1 MNRSILIVMLDFI
14 VLSLLSMITGLSTLE
29 NPYGNDGTVVNT
41 KTAQV
46 IADKLKNEKSMLEE
60 AYLDL
65 KAAQD
70 KFGYS
75 QARSEAMQKLEAQL
89 AATDL
94 QLEILQKKDI
104 ENVDVKESRSL
115 TNEAATLPS
124 KYRSAMSKIS
134 SSSGG
139 GSSDGN
145 ILDAFEFGEPGN
157 LNFNALKDTKRI
169 LGFAAVEAEE
179 QAKAEEKI
187 NSEELQKL
195 QDTIRAK
202 DLELI
207 AVNKS
212 LKLKEEDIKLLQSEK
227 AVLIKDVQQKDV
239 QIGELKETVHRKDKV
254 ILANQ
259 QQIRLSQK
267 KLENKTKEVGVRV
280 EEIQSTRKVLTRAIT
295 DLSKT
300 RVVAENAKKEAAEV
314 KEKLVTVNEDLKQLR
329 KRIEGNVLDYYDTT
343 VQNIRIYMEQ
353 ERFWSNRRAV
363 QSLFLPVIRLENK
376 PVVISLFRLLAPNP
390 AGEEAELEKVL
401 QYVCKAYSPAGDDLH
416 GESVTGYLTIP
427 RKDIR
432 VGCLE
437 LENYKGK
444 TLSFLTFSDI
454 KRRGL
459 QNMYLFKANS
469 FGHDGGSL
477 EGRCSLSLKENDEY
491 LYIRNALETSSEA
504 MAEEGDL
511 VMTKEGGFVGIVV
524 SVTRFENGRSEA
536 KCFVFPD
543 AFRLRNSIRIAIDK
557 NEKSKYLSDF
567 DTIGGKL
574 LPRLKKLE
582 QLR

>member
-390 AGEEAELEKVL
+390 VGEEAELEKVL
-401 QYVCKAYSPAGDDLH
+401 QYVCKAYAPAGDDLH